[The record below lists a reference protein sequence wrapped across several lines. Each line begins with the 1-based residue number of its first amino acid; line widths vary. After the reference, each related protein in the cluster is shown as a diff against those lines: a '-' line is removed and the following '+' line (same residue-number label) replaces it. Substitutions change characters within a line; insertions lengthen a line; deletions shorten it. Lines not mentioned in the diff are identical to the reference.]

1 MKPLLSFIISLFC
14 ISISAKDIGHA
25 ESDTCFCMRQ
35 IVCDSLAFKG
45 IAVGA
50 VFDKFKEYGIPI
62 RSISLGGTS
71 AWIDPDGKS
80 YLDRITITF
89 LPKEETTK
97 RILQERPFAM
107 VVIYTYGTKMTI
119 EEAMK
124 RCNKNKKVLVAIQD
138 LEDDSVDTV
147 FIQKERSEYQSMFED
162 VKTVA
167 SACDDFVKQLRL
179 FTEKQNIFNIEQKG
193 IQKIILLKE

>member
-1 MKPLLSFIISLFC
+1 
-14 ISISAKDIGHA
+14 
-25 ESDTCFCMRQ
+25 MRLREVRFVECTKQ
-35 IVCDSLAFKG
+35 TLENNIERA
-45 IAVGA
+45 
-50 VFDKFKEYGIPI
+50 
-62 RSISLGGTS
+62 
-71 AWIDPDGKS
+71 
-80 YLDRITITF
+80 TIMRYV
-89 LPKEETTK
+89 E
-97 RILQERPFAM
+97 
-107 VVIYTYGTKMTI
+107 MTI

-179 FTEKQNIFNIEQKG
+179 FTEKQNIFNIEPKG

>member
-1 MKPLLSFIISLFC
+1 MRLKEMKSVEFMKQILENNIERANI
-14 ISISAKDIGHA
+14 
-25 ESDTCFCMRQ
+25 MRY
-35 IVCDSLAFKG
+35 V
-45 IAVGA
+45 
-50 VFDKFKEYGIPI
+50 E
-62 RSISLGGTS
+62 
-71 AWIDPDGKS
+71 
-80 YLDRITITF
+80 
-89 LPKEETTK
+89 
-97 RILQERPFAM
+97 
-107 VVIYTYGTKMTI
+107 MTI

-147 FIQKERSEYQSMFED
+147 FVQKERSEYQSMFED

-179 FTEKQNIFNIEQKG
+179 FTEKQNIFNIEPKG